1 MELNSSDE
9 EWSDIEEVETHS
21 HPGIL
26 CLFCKET
33 LQIADQCLGHMI
45 ELHKF
50 NLIAFCKSN
59 KLDFYGF
66 IKLINFIRA
75 KCVTENAVRSIKLVD
90 FSSEDFLRPV
100 LADDALLQIDFEGL
114 LEACEV
120 PPENGGLSSE
130 ANELICLREE
140 LKVAEKRA
148 ILAEGSLARAVN
160 DLNVCRKEMQ
170 ELLFKS
176 THEHHEEQG
185 AAKMGLDESRAYFE
199 SYAHHGIH
207 EEMLRDQIRTN
218 AYRDFILTNRELF
231 EGKIVLD
238 VGCGT
243 GILSMFA
250 ANAGAK
256 LVIAVDQ
263 SDIAYQAMDIVR
275 ENNLNE
281 VIKVIKGDAEQ
292 IDMPEGIEKVDLIIS
307 EWMGYFLLFESM
319 LDSIVRYRDKWL
331 CKNGLVFP
339 DLCSVLLA
347 AVSDEKIWDAKVG
360 LWDEVYGYKMS
371 CMKNYAL
378 EEPVIGIV
386 SDENVCTNAVEILSL
401 DINKVKVQDLEF
413 EREFHMGVTRSGPCV
428 GVVGYFDISFCK
440 NASNPITFS
449 TGYLTAPT
457 HWKQTLFLFEKK
469 AHVLAGETLKGT
481 VSCRKDLNFK
491 RALTIKLRIQKDD
504 GYVIVDKAYTL
515 I

>member
-1 MELNSSDE
+1 MELDSSDE
-9 EWSDIEEVETHS
+9 EWSDIEEVEAHS

-33 LQIADQCLGHMI
+33 LEVADLCLGHMI

-75 KCVTENAVRSIKLVD
+75 KCITENAVGSIKLVD
-90 FSSEDFLRPV
+90 FSSEEFLRPV
-100 LADDALLQIDFEGL
+100 LVDDALLQIDFEGL

-120 PPENGGLSSE
+120 PIENGGLSVE
-130 ANELICLREE
+130 ADELVGLREE
-140 LKVAEKRA
+140 LKVAEERA
-148 ILAEGSLARAVN
+148 TLAEGSLSRAVN
-160 DLNVCRKEMQ
+160 DLNACRKEMQ
-170 ELLFKS
+170 ELLFK
-176 THEHHEEQG
+176 TTDEHIEEQG
-185 AAKMGLDESRAYFE
+185 TVKMGLDESRAYFE

-207 EEMLRDQIRTN
+207 EEMLRDQIRTK
-218 AYRDFILTNRELF
+218 AYKDFILTNRELF

-263 SDIAYQAMDIVR
+263 SDIAYKAMDIVI

-281 VIKVIKGDAEQ
+281 VIKVIKGDAEK
-292 IDMPEGIEKVDLIIS
+292 IVMPEGIKKVDLIIS

-319 LDSIVRYRDKWL
+319 LDSVVRCRDKWL

-339 DLCSVLLA
+339 DLCSLFLA

-360 LWDEVYGYKMS
+360 FWDEVYGYKMS
-371 CMKNYAL
+371 CMKKYAL
-378 EEPVIGIV
+378 EEPTIGIV
-386 SDENVCTNAVEILSL
+386 SDENICTNAVEILSL
-401 DINKVKVQDLEF
+401 DINKVEVHNLEF
-413 EREFHMGVTRSGPCV
+413 EKEFQMGVTRSGPCI
-428 GVVGYFDISFCK
+428 GIVGYFDIGFCK
-440 NASNPITFS
+440 NASNPINFS
-449 TGYLTAPT
+449 TGYLAAPT
-457 HWKQTLFLFEKK
+457 HWKQTLFLFENK

-491 RALTIKLRIQKDD
+491 RALTINLRLQKED
-504 GYVIVDKAYTL
+504 GCVIVDKAYTL